1 MHRAGIGIKSTD
13 AHREFNSACVYSA
26 SSGYYRRPGQTHRRL
41 QHIPTEQTSLRLARL
56 IFSGFALFALVLER
70 AKLRS
75 SRLQDVAAV
84 CGAAKLGAHVSKLS

>member
-1 MHRAGIGIKSTD
+1 MLIV
-13 AHREFNSACVYSA
+13 NSIQHACILLAPVITGVRDKLTGVCSIF
-26 SSGYYRRPGQTHRRL
+26 RR
-41 QHIPTEQTSLRLARL
+41 QTSLRLARL

-84 CGAAKLGAHVSKLS
+84 CGAAKLGAHVSN